1 MTGVQTCALPIF
13 HFVSLLQHPSPAKRT
28 FHAFKFEEQTRNE
41 KTFSV
46 KSKNIK
52 QEFSISTSINN
63 QENNTRFQIEEKK
76 TQCNCETQSAF
87 PALIIEISETFRLSI
102 TPHSKVNTTSENIQ
116 QHEILKLKKRVL
128 NFNINQHSAAKR
140 TTHAF
145 K

>member
-1 MTGVQTCALPIF
+1 M
-13 HFVSLLQHPSPAKRT
+13 
-28 FHAFKFEEQTRNE
+28 
-41 KTFSV
+41 

-116 QHEILKLKKRVL
+116 QHKVLKLKTKSSQ
-128 NFNINQHSAAKR
+128 FQHQSALSSQENNTCFQIEKTDKIKLHSDR
-140 TTHAF
+140 GN
-145 K
+145 